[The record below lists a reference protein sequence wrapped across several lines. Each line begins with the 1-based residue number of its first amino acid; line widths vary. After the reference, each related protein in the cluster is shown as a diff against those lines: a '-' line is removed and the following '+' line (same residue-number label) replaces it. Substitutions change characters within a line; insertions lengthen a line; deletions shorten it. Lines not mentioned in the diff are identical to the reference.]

1 MKKIIVLTLSLIC
14 IVSLFIGCDKQ
25 ETMGGSNDIVAV
37 IPIQANKIKIVH
49 ETEKDT
55 TDFEATITDATE
67 IGNILDIYNSMK
79 IRQVSKPLKAERFII
94 TFYHDDNEIAVWR
107 VDSELTTSCSG
118 LEGGNYVI
126 ENADFNYSYFE
137 KLSKK

>member
-79 IRQVSKPLKAERFII
+79 IRQVSKPLK
-94 TFYHDDNEIAVWR
+94 NQ
-107 VDSELTTSCSG
+107 
-118 LEGGNYVI
+118 
-126 ENADFNYSYFE
+126 
-137 KLSKK
+137 SKSSVLLASWL

>member
-1 MKKIIVLTLSLIC
+1 
-14 IVSLFIGCDKQ
+14 
-25 ETMGGSNDIVAV
+25 MGGSNDIVAV

-55 TDFEATITDATE
+55 TDFESTITDATG

-94 TFYHDDNEIAVWR
+94 TFYHDDNEIAVWW
-107 VDSELTTSCSG
+107 VDSELMTSCSG